1 MPHELLRGARPAA
14 VEVRRAAGFE
24 WRLAWQPRRR
34 RLSLL
39 LALLPAFLSVL
50 AIVLKLSGIV
60 VVQGTDALAHLVAT
74 LYLALLVVILPLLY
88 GTQLVAQEAEART
101 LVFLL
106 VRPLSRG
113 SLLLGKFLGSWA
125 ACSVQLIASLLLT
138 TLLWLGSDHFRDAA
152 PALARLPLFALT
164 LALGALAYGALF
176 TLVGLV
182 FARPALVGLLL
193 ALGWENAIPFLP
205 GWIKTL
211 TVRHHLVA
219 FLPAD
224 ALPPGMRTALAP
236 PPWPAGLAWLLGG
249 AVVALAVSMWLFAR
263 RDYP

>member
-1 MPHELLRGARPAA
+1 MSHDWLQGARPVAL
-14 VEVRRAAGFE
+14 EVRRAAGFE

-34 RLSLL
+34 RLSLV
-39 LALLPAFLSVL
+39 LALLPILLTLL
-50 AIVLKLSGIV
+50 AVALKFAGIV
-60 VVQGTDALAHLVAT
+60 PMRGSDALVYVVAG
-74 LYLALLVVILPLLY
+74 LYLLLLVVILPLLY

-125 ACSVQLIASLLLT
+125 ACTVLLLGSLVVT
-138 TLLWLGSDHFRDAA
+138 TLLWLGADRFQDAA
-152 PALARLPLFALT
+152 PTLSRLPLLALT
-164 LALGALAYGALF
+164 LALGTLAYGALF

-211 TVRHHLVA
+211 TVRHHLAA
-219 FLPAD
+219 FLSPE
-224 ALPPGMRTALAP
+224 ALPPGMHTALAP
-236 PPWPAGLAWLLGG
+236 PSWEAGLFWLLAG
-249 AVVALAVSMWLFAR
+249 ALCELLLAIALFAR

>member
-1 MPHELLRGARPAA
+1 MPYEGLQGARPALT
-14 VEVRRAAGFE
+14 EVRRAAAFE
-24 WRLAWQPRRR
+24 WRLAWQSRRR
-34 RLSLL
+34 RVSLL
-39 LALLPAFLSVL
+39 LGFLPVFLTLLAIGLKVPGIVPVRGVDAITAVL
-50 AIVLKLSGIV
+50 AS
-60 VVQGTDALAHLVAT
+60 
-74 LYLALLVVILPLLY
+74 LYLVLLVVILPLLY

-125 ACSVQLIASLLLT
+125 ACSVQLVVSLALT
-138 TLLWLGSDHFRDAA
+138 TLLWLGSDRFQDAA
-152 PALARLPLFALT
+152 PALARLPLFAAT
-164 LALGALAYGALF
+164 MVLGALAYGALF

-182 FARPALVGLLL
+182 FSRPALVGLFL

-211 TVRHHLVA
+211 TIRHHLAA
-219 FLPAD
+219 FLPAT
-224 ALPPGMRTALAP
+224 ALPPGMHAALAP
-236 PPWPAGLAWLLGG
+236 PSWPVALAWLVGG
-249 AVVALAVSMWLFAR
+249 TAAALLISMWLFAR

>member
-1 MPHELLRGARPAA
+1 MPHDWLQGARPALP
-14 VEVRRAAGFE
+14 EIRRAAGFE
-24 WRLAWQPRRR
+24 WHLAWQPRRR

-39 LALLPAFLSVL
+39 LALLPVL
-50 AIVLKLSGIV
+50 LTLLALVLKLSGIV
-60 VVQGTDALAHLVAT
+60 VVRGVDALANVVAS
-74 LYLALLVVILPLLY
+74 LYLLILVVILPLLY

-125 ACSVQLIASLLLT
+125 ACSVQLIASLTLT
-138 TLLWLGSDHFRDAA
+138 TLLWLGSDRFQDAA
-152 PALARLPLFALT
+152 ATLVRLPLFAAALV
-164 LALGALAYGALF
+164 LGALAYGALF

-182 FARPALVGLLL
+182 FSRPALVGLVL

-211 TVRHHLVA
+211 TVRHHLVS
-219 FLPAD
+219 FLPAG
-224 ALPPGMRTALAP
+224 ALPPGMHAALAP

-249 AVVALAVSMWLFAR
+249 AIFALAASMALFAR